1 MTGALEGRVAL
12 VTGAGRGIG
21 EAIAVEFAHQG
32 AHVALTG
39 RDEARLAGVRRR
51 IVDAGGEA
59 LVVPADLRDDEAV
72 AALVTTVTDRTGGV
86 DVLVN
91 NAGISRE
98 MPFEQM
104 PLGVWD
110 DILAVNLRAVAV
122 CTQAVV
128 RQMIARGAGGTIV
141 NIASASAIRG
151 LPGSTAYSA
160 AKAAVVCFGQALG
173 DELRPH
179 GIRVNSVCPGPVDTE
194 LFRQSER
201 RDFILSAGGDV
212 FAPETVASAAL
223 FLASDRSAGMSSQV
237 LTLRG
242 FNRW

>member
-1 MTGALEGRVAL
+1 VTGVLEGKVAL

-21 EAIAVEFAHQG
+21 EAVAVELARQG

-39 RDEARLAGVRRR
+39 RDEARLDGVRRR
-51 IVDAGGEA
+51 ILDAGGRA
-59 LVVPADLRDDEAV
+59 VAVPADLRDDDAVTALV
-72 AALVTTVTDRTGGV
+72 AAVTELSGGI

-98 MPFEQM
+98 MPFDQM
-104 PLGVWD
+104 PLDVWD
-110 DILAVNLRAVAV
+110 EILAVNLRAVAV

-128 RQMIARGAGGTIV
+128 RQMIARGTGGTVV
-141 NIASASAIRG
+141 NVASASALRG

-212 FAPETVASAAL
+212 FAPETVASAVL
-223 FLASDRSAGMSSQV
+223 FLASDQSAGMSSQV